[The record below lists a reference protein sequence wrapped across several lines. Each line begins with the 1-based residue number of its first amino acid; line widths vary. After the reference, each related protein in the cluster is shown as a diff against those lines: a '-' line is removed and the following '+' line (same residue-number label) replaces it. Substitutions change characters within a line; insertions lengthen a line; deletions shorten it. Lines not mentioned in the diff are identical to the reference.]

1 MNILT
6 RTLAGSAIIF
16 MSLSIQS
23 PSLLADS
30 PHGMMRN
37 MDDQSAQDMM
47 NERGYGYGMGYGMGG
62 YGMGYGGGYGFHGR
76 GQGYMM
82 GPGNMMGPAGGMM
95 GPMGDMMGP
104 MGGMMGNLYGLNL
117 DDKQR
122 DKIRGIL
129 HSMRKQHFDLMEKMM
144 ETSDKLY
151 DLYDVDKPDPDKIG
165 KVYDD
170 LFKIKRQMIQEHIQ
184 IKNKIYDLLNKE
196 QREEFKNND
205 PFAHR
210 FGMMMQ

>member
-1 MNILT
+1 MKNFAHSLIQGCFLLLILYV
-6 RTLAGSAIIF
+6 
-16 MSLSIQS
+16 QS
-23 PSLLADS
+23 TCLKADTPT

-37 MDDQSAQDMM
+37 MDDQSAQEMM
-47 NERGYGYGMGYGMGG
+47 DGRGYGYG

-82 GPGNMMGPAGGMM
+82 GPMGG
-95 GPMGDMMGP
+95 MMGP
-104 MGGMMGNLYGLNL
+104 MGGMMGPMGGMLGNLYGLNL

-122 DKIRGIL
+122 DKIRNII
-129 HSMRKQHFDLMEKMM
+129 HSMRKQHFDLMERMM

-151 DLYDVDKPDPDKIG
+151 SLYDVDKPDADKIG

-170 LFKIKRQMIQEHIQ
+170 LFKIQRQMIQEHIQ

-196 QREEFKNND
+196 QREKYKNND
-205 PFAHR
+205 PYAHR
-210 FGMMMQ
+210 YGMMMQ